1 MELVTGADGEFAEDL
16 MQVVFDSS
24 RAHEELGSDFRVGQA
39 VAGKPGD
46 LGLPCGE
53 LGRGIGGAGAY
64 ALAGGTQ
71 FPCGSLSEP
80 VGSHRR
86 EQLVRG
92 AQRSRASVR
101 RFSRRSHS
109 P

>member
-53 LGRGIGGAGAY
+53 LGRGIGGACVRARRWH
-64 ALAGGTQ
+64 AV
-71 FPCGSLSEP
+71 P
-80 VGSHRR
+80 VR
-86 EQLVRG
+86 L
-92 AQRSRASVR
+92 AQRTR
-101 RFSRRSHS
+101 RLA
-109 P
+109 